1 MFRSAKLVVSCLA
14 AALSV
19 SSAMARPA
27 YMKLGDIKGEAM
39 AGSTFENTIVGGV
52 RVATWHA
59 AASGG
64 GGGGG
69 AGKVSWS
76 DISIAGR
83 PMESLSLNYTKIQ
96 FNTAGAGSSHTV
108 ADDVIVDGRIITGAL
123 WARWSKGPNGE
134 VRFDYGKSP
143 EAPGSVRLILKRN
156 GSPVAQNTC
165 TGDIFGC
172 WFLTAVCPE
181 LECSILCPE
190 LCGIARWNMRRDD
203 LGGVAID
210 APLGGPSTFS
220 IPGGARVVADE
231 ISVVLVPPA
240 GREAMHLVSASSTVE
255 GLAGLVI
262 ESARG
267 ELVCKPDMDAS
278 GELTILDVFQYLNFF
293 FEGDDPADYDN
304 SGAIETVD
312 IFAFLRDFFAGCD

>member
-14 AALSV
+14 AALSL
-19 SSAMARPA
+19 SSTMARPA

-39 AGSTFENTIVGGV
+39 AGSTFENTVVGGAQ
-52 RVATWHA
+52 VATWLA
-59 AASGG
+59 GTG
-64 GGGGG
+64 PGG
-69 AGKVSWS
+69 AGKISWS
-76 DISIAGR
+76 DLGSASR
-83 PMESLSLNYTKIQ
+83 PMESLSLNFTKIQ
-96 FNTAGAGSSHTV
+96 FNTVPAGSSHTV

-134 VRFDYGKSP
+134 VRFDYGKAAD
-143 EAPGSVRLILKRN
+143 APGSVRFILKRN

-165 TGDIFGC
+165 VGDIFGC

-181 LECSILCPE
+181 LECSIMCPE
-190 LCGIARWNMRRDD
+190 LCGIARWNMRRDV

-240 GREAMHLVSASSTVE
+240 GTEPMKLVSASSTVE

-262 ESARG
+262 QRVDG
-267 ELVCKPDMDAS
+267 ELVCKADMDAS
-278 GELTILDVFQYLNFF
+278 GELNILDVFAYLNFF
-293 FEGDDPADYDN
+293 FEGDDSADYD
-304 SGAIETVD
+304 SSDAIETQD